1 MDSSDSSQDWTTSMQ
16 EFWEEPPSA
25 RVLTHAMRP
34 SSFVPVP
41 AAEEAEVPEDDTIPS
56 GNAWPQVLEQGPK
69 GRSLSDLTG
78 GDGFK
83 QARLLSILETH
94 PYYLHFLAYRGDL
107 PLIRQFFTLSPL
119 NLQEILDERDHRGN
133 TVLTL
138 ATKLSHF
145 APSFYSIIRLL
156 LSKGA
161 DPRQKDAYGWSALD
175 EAVSKGDR
183 DLVGLLFDSLHAKK
197 QQKWEVAKAKA
208 VSALVQLPD
217 FSMELK
223 WEFDSSVIPLLS
235 KFAPHDV
242 CKIWKSGSS
251 LRLDMTLVGWKKLR
265 SKRRNVSLVFKGVS
279 ARADI
284 YLINHS
290 KGTVVR
296 PLEPLDQF
304 EREAVLDDILQANAV
319 QGELALRNCSIAAVN
334 SSWTGRPVTAK
345 VGKWKCTKL
354 EALLQGAVTYTT
366 RGQGLL
372 LLREREYFARMT
384 SRAVRPVLTPPI
396 RTWER
401 QELLQEPVDY
411 SHFPSIPH
419 KNDSQYQA
427 ARTGKLL
434 LWVTTDFPMPLKDF
448 LPVLEM
454 LAPGNSTI
462 QRLYEFLTSEAF
474 LQHFS
479 VEMFPVKLELPL
491 TFTVK
496 GLVTFTKMNLES
508 VPEALMEIPNY
519 QKVSRR
525 EGQKTLSCPR
535 KRLFFANMAV

>member
-1 MDSSDSSQDWTTSMQ
+1 MQ
-16 EFWEEPPSA
+16 EFVEEPPSA
-25 RVLTHAMRP
+25 RVLTHSMCARP
-34 SSFVPVP
+34 FVPAP

-56 GNAWPQVLEQGPK
+56 GIGWTQVLGQGEK
-69 GRSLSDLTG
+69 GRSQSDMTG

-83 QARLLSILETH
+83 QARLLSIVEMH

-107 PLIRQFFTLSPL
+107 SLIRQFFALAPL
-119 NLQEILDERDHRGN
+119 NLQEILNERDHRGN

-145 APSFYSIIRLL
+145 APNFYSIIRLL

-208 VSALVQLPD
+208 VAALEKLPD
-217 FSMELK
+217 FCMELK

-242 CKIWKSGSS
+242 CKIWKSGTS
-251 LRLDMTLVGWKKLR
+251 LRLDMTLVGWKNLR
-265 SKRRNVSLVFKGVS
+265 SKRRNVSLVFKGLPAGS
-279 ARADI
+279 DI
-284 YLINHS
+284 YLLNHS
-290 KGTVVR
+290 KGTIVR
-296 PLEPLDQF
+296 PLESLDLF
-304 EREAVLDDILQANAV
+304 EREAVLDDILQSNAV
-319 QGELALRNCSIAAVN
+319 QGELALRNCTIAAVN

-345 VGKWKCTKL
+345 VGRWKCTKL
-354 EALLQGAVTYTT
+354 EVLLQGAVTYTT

-384 SRAVRPVLTPPI
+384 SRAVRPILTNTPI
-396 RTWER
+396 RWWER
-401 QELLQEPVDY
+401 EELQEDPVDY
-411 SHFPSIPH
+411 SNLPTSPR
-419 KNDSQYQA
+419 KDDSQYQT
-427 ARTGKLL
+427 ARKGKLV
-434 LWVTTDFPMPLKDF
+434 LWVTTDFPMPLRDF

-454 LAPGNSTI
+454 LAPGNTTI
-462 QRLYEFLTSEAF
+462 QRLHEFLTSEAF

-491 TFTVK
+491 NLTIK
-496 GLVTFTKMNLES
+496 GLVTFTKMELES
-508 VPEALMEIPNY
+508 VPEALMEIPAY
-519 QKVSRR
+519 QQVSRR

-535 KRLFFANMAV
+535 KRLLFANMAV